1 MCGIFT
7 RSRVLQ
13 LGYNTTAHCLC
24 QRPLSLFPLEKTSTT
39 ITKMTFTESL
49 HVSSTVNPRRNEPPL
64 RVKECLKT
72 PSVPIFSVVENRL
85 RYNPAHV
92 YLDVNFVSHVRGHS
106 YTLSTINFGSLTGAS
121 LLNDGLH
128 DNLVGLLSRMPAS
141 ISPCLP
147 LEVLNTRAKGLG
159 TFATSFIPPGS
170 FIFGEHPVMLAPYLP
185 GVSVPLADMYTKIF
199 ESLPKSSLALV
210 SSLATLHQDD
220 GRSKSASL
228 SFYENVMKTNSV
240 VINLL
245 NPTDG
250 PHPELLAHRALFL
263 RLSRCNH
270 SCDPNAT
277 WSWDAQTLRLTLSAL
292 HPILPQEEI
301 TISYI
306 VPSKNQAALR
316 EELKIS
322 YGFDCI
328 CEKCTLP
335 SHVTIVRACNV
346 VLDNLAESIPITL
359 GVCYA
364 ERAKTRYTPDFPTLE
379 EWLEDAT
386 LPDAMLIDEHKTA
399 LHRIEQQKFALSYHK
414 HLPLGICTQL
424 IDQHVESIAMCY
436 GALGDIVKFRKWV
449 AIMKDAN
456 THPEHKAV
464 FTKWLSNPS
473 SFPLWGKRK
482 RKSMSAHRS

>member
-1 MCGIFT
+1 
-7 RSRVLQ
+7 
-13 LGYNTTAHCLC
+13 
-24 QRPLSLFPLEKTSTT
+24 
-39 ITKMTFTESL
+39 MTFMESL
-49 HVSSTVNPRRNEPPL
+49 HVSSTVNPRRNQPPL

-72 PSVPIFSVVENRL
+72 PSLPIFSVVENRL
-85 RYNPAHV
+85 RCNPAHA
-92 YLDVNFVSHVRGHS
+92 YLDVNFGSHVRGHS

-121 LLNDGLH
+121 LLNDGVH
-128 DNLVGLLSRMPAS
+128 DNLMRLLSRMPAS
-141 ISPCLP
+141 LSPSLT
-147 LEVLNTRAKGLG
+147 LEVRNTKAKGLA

-170 FIFGEHPVMLAPYLP
+170 LIFGEHPVILAPYLP
-185 GVSVPLADMYTKIF
+185 GVSVPIADIYTKIF
-199 ESLPKSSLALV
+199 ESLPELSLALV

-228 SFYENVMKTNSV
+228 SFYENIIKTNSV
-240 VINLL
+240 VINLM

-270 SCDPNAT
+270 SCEPNAT

-292 HPILPQEEI
+292 RPISPQEEI

-306 VPSKNQAALR
+306 APPKNQTALR
-316 EELKIS
+316 EELKFS

-335 SHVTIVRACNV
+335 SYVTANSACNV
-346 VLDNLAESIPITL
+346 VLDDLAESTPISP

-364 ERAKTRYTPDFPTLE
+364 ERAKTRYTPDFPTFE
-379 EWLEDAT
+379 EWLEDVM
-386 LPDAMLIDEHKTA
+386 LPDTILIDEHKTA

-414 HLPLGICTQL
+414 HPPLGICTQL

-436 GALGDIVKFRKWV
+436 GALGDVVKFRKWV

-473 SFPLWGKRK
+473 SFPLWRK
-482 RKSMSAHRS
+482 RKQKSVSTHRS